1 MQIHHTLVKFFLSL
15 YVTLIIVFNTYTM
28 HIFLLYFSGGDVGKK
43 GDEAMREDM
52 EKSQPVLQSTDKD
65 GDIHQC
71 EMER

>member
-1 MQIHHTLVKFFLSL
+1 
-15 YVTLIIVFNTYTM
+15 M

-52 EKSQPVLQSTDKD
+52 EKNWLVLRSMDKD
-65 GDIHQC
+65 GDIHQH